1 MSKTPLPIP
10 VGTRLDSGRL
20 DERDDLLFA
29 VNVEREIE
37 LFGMG
42 SNRVL
47 RYGELFRDGRD
58 VVSVGEKKHDFVL
71 AFRQVETPC
80 KRGALFFHAVCGTR
94 SCLVGRDFAEPERFS
109 SLRSRPCLR
118 FAAQGLLCVC

>member
-10 VGTRLDSGRL
+10 VGTRLDFGRL
-20 DERDDLLFA
+20 DERDDLLLA
-29 VNVEREIE
+29 VNVERRGKA
-37 LFGMG
+37 FGVG

-47 RYGELFRDGRD
+47 RYEELFRDGRD

-80 KRGALFFHAVCGTR
+80 KHGALLFHAVCGTL